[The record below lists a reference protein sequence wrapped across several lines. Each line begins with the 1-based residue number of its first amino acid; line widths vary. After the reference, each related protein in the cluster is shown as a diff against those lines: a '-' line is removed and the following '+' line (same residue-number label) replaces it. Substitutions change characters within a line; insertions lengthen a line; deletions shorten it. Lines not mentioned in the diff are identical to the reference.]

1 MIDDLIERIIDEDDL
16 TSDQKLAMLKII
28 VSRKKETRKEHSE
41 GLNTS
46 PLEVGSAPEFWTGPP
61 IVPSTLPHPFE
72 HAVVDTPIVVKYGIP
87 GPFLNDSGEKEETE
101 EKPGLGPHR

>member
-1 MIDDLIERIIDEDDL
+1 MIDDLIERIIDENDL

-41 GLNTS
+41 ELNTS

-61 IVPSTLPHPFE
+61 IVPSTLPNPFD
-72 HAVVDTPIVVKYGIP
+72 HAVVDSPVIVKYGIP

-101 EKPGLGPHR
+101 EKPGFGSHR